1 MKNKCM
7 NKILMDNIIYL
18 INQKGSFNY
27 EVKEKLI
34 INIFN
39 EKDKN
44 IDINIIQNNNSLLII
59 NYTSINYEDC
69 QININ
74 IKIKGNNN
82 KCIINFRGIACENVN
97 NVNVCVNTNNNT
109 QGNEIAQN
117 LKGLCEDGSII
128 INPILEINTNEVSAS
143 HFVTIGPLNQNMI
156 LYLKS
161 KGISKENVTR
171 LLKKSFMYNIF
182 DDDFI
187 SLLNDKEENNE

>member
-1 MKNKCM
+1 MNSNNV
-7 NKILMDNIIYL
+7 NKILMDNTINL

-82 KCIINFRGIACENVN
+82 KCIVNFRGIACENVN
-97 NVNVCVNTNNNT
+97 NVNVCVNANNNT
-109 QGNEIAQN
+109 QGNEIVEN

-143 HFVTIGPLNQNMI
+143 HFVTIGPLNRNMI